1 MCASILECD
10 LQPIVNRLSLLWLS
24 NVDMDGAGVRVA
36 FVFGDVDAMRDL
48 REGITRDDAW
58 ERENFLARVS
68 WRVMRQGQPELKGT
82 VKVENRV
89 PRTTLDDL
97 GHCVELGRAV

>member
-1 MCASILECD
+1 MFASILECD

-48 REGITRDDAW
+48 RDGIARDDA
-58 ERENFLARVS
+58 
-68 WRVMRQGQPELKGT
+68 
-82 VKVENRV
+82 
-89 PRTTLDDL
+89 
-97 GHCVELGRAV
+97 